1 MPRLKLTVVV
11 IPNLAPGEYYDTI
24 ALGLVLRVGKR
35 RRKWDGR
42 YYEGGAY
49 KREPLGYSP
58 GMGLHEARDALRRMI
73 ERVDRGLPVEPAAPH
88 PRSDG
93 VLTLGHLL
101 DQYEAMRVRE
111 GRRIKALPK
120 VMRLMRLHLK
130 PHLSSPAAQF
140 DKASLR
146 AIRNELVV
154 KGTPAAA
161 SRLLAALG
169 PALRWAA
176 EEDLIETNITPSI
189 RRIPGVKRT
198 RILSKAEFKA
208 IWIAASLLDNTEVA
222 ISYGRLVRFLLATA
236 QRRDEVASLRYG
248 HILDGV
254 WRQTE
259 NKASRPHSLPLPPLA
274 LALVGHGEARDLVF
288 PGRSGG
294 KLAAFS
300 TLKRQLDKASG
311 VKDWVLHDLRRT
323 AASNLQELKI
333 RDETIRAVLNHAIG
347 GTAGT
352 YLRAELEAQKAEALA
367 AWAAEIARIVGPL
380 RVSA

>member
-1 MPRLKLTVVV
+1 MPRLKLTVAA
-11 IPNLAPGEYYDTI
+11 IPHLPPGEYYDTI
-24 ALGLVLRVGKR
+24 APGLVLRVGKR
-35 RRKWDGR
+35 RRKYDGR

-49 KREPLGYSP
+49 KREGLGYSP
-58 GMGLHEARDALRRMI
+58 AVGLHEARDALRAMI

-88 PRSDG
+88 PRSDS
-93 VLTLGHLL
+93 VLSLGHLL

-130 PHLSSPAAQF
+130 PHLSAPAAQF
-140 DKASLR
+140 DKAALR

-189 RRIPGVKRT
+189 RRIPSVKRS
-198 RILSKAEFKA
+198 RILTKAEIKA
-208 IWIAASLLDNTEVA
+208 IWIACGKLGPSEVA
-222 ISYGRLVRFLLATA
+222 ATYGRLVRFLLATA

-274 LALVGHGEARDLVF
+274 LALVGHGEARELVF

-311 VKDWVLHDLRRT
+311 VNGWVLHDLRRT
-323 AASNLQELKI
+323 AASNLQELKV
-333 RDETIRAVLNHAIG
+333 RDEVVRLILNHAIPGVG
-347 GTAGT
+347 GV
-352 YLRAELEAQKAEALA
+352 YLRAELEREKAAALA
-367 AWAAEIARIVGPL
+367 LWAGELERIVGPL
-380 RVSA
+380 RVTA